1 MGTTLEDIREIIR
14 DLGKAQ
20 KKTQESLQETQKSMR
35 ESQEKTTQK
44 SMREAQEK
52 TQKSLREAQR
62 ETEVSLRKLS
72 KELAQTNGNFLE
84 SFVQGD
90 LVTPL
95 RKWGIEVHH
104 VQPRVGFVNP
114 DGTKGIEYDLV
125 AINGREVVVVEVK
138 TTLTTDMVDIFVGK
152 LKKFKSQYQEY
163 ANNTLYGGMAYLGE
177 TDDSPKAY
185 AEKKGLF
192 LFQALGGRDDV
203 TIISN
208 KKNFKPQTF

>member
-1 MGTTLEDIREIIR
+1 MSTTTTLEDIREIIR

-20 KKTQESLQETQKSMR
+20 KKTQESLQETQKA
-35 ESQEKTTQK
+35 
-44 SMREAQEK
+44 MREAQEK
-52 TQKSLREAQR
+52 TQKSQR
-62 ETEVSLRKLS
+62 ETEVSLRRLS
-72 KELAQTNGNFLE
+72 KELAQTNGNFNRKWGNFLE

-90 LVTPL
+90 LVTLL

-114 DGTKGIEYDLV
+114 DGTKGAEYDLV

-138 TTLTTDMVDIFVGK
+138 TTLTTDVVDIFVGK

-163 ANNTLYGGMAYLGE
+163 ANNTLYGGMAYLGG

-192 LFQALGGRDDV
+192 LFQAPGGKNDV

-208 KKNFKPQTF
+208 KKNFKPQAF